1 MRKVPVCLFLTNV
14 KATETQQLARKRTRK
29 RGRRR
34 PVHKGVP
41 VKTPFP
47 KTVPVPSDRQ
57 INHAFPPMTQL
68 QWRLVYAC
76 PSIFYARH
84 DEWFGGKF

>member
-1 MRKVPVCLFLTNV
+1 MRTVPVCMFLANV
-14 KATETQQLARKRTRK
+14 KATETQQLARKRIRK
-29 RGRRR
+29 RVR
-34 PVHKGVP
+34 PRLP
-41 VKTPFP
+41 AKTPFP
-47 KTVPVPSDRQ
+47 KMVPVPGNRQ

-84 DEWFGGKF
+84 DEWFGGRF